1 MFKSPIIKILKT
13 FSKQDLKEFGLFVR
27 SPFFNTNQSVIKLF
41 EQIKKYHPEFDDKIQ
56 GKELLF
62 EKTFGKIKY
71 DDSFMRVTVFRLLE
85 LAKEF
90 LIHRNLKR
98 NDLLKDVIL
107 LDELNYCELYDVIL
121 RSISDLEKK
130 TDKIK
135 VRDDQLYFFKY
146 RMEYFKN
153 EVKAKD
159 TKLITYKDALTED
172 LMLEQRNLNIYFFIN
187 SLKFFQFFLNQK
199 DFVVNASGYPEFVN
213 NVLEYLETNNEYLNV
228 PTLKTYYLL
237 IKLISKKDNKY
248 FYELKDLLL
257 LEEKDVLGYLEKFNI
272 IAVLRNYAHSKL
284 NEGDL
289 SFKDS
294 IFEIT
299 KYSIDKDI
307 LSNTESS
314 RYISETRF
322 MNLVWTATVSKQ
334 LDWLEEFINKFK
346 NRIEPDKR
354 QYVLAYS
361 KAVLEFERGNNS
373 NALEMLAKSGPIKN
387 VFYKAAIKQLTLMN
401 YYELKWFIP
410 AAELLDAYRH
420 FVKTDKLLPD
430 TYILRCNTFINY
442 FSKLLKMNDDIK
454 SNGHEISK
462 LISDLKST
470 SQTWLLRKAQEL
482 EVST

>member
-13 FSKQDLKEFGLFVR
+13 FSKQDMKEFGLFVR

-248 FYELKDLLL
+248 FI
-257 LEEKDVLGYLEKFNI
+257 V
-272 IAVLRNYAHSKL
+272 
-284 NEGDL
+284 
-289 SFKDS
+289 
-294 IFEIT
+294 
-299 KYSIDKDI
+299 
-307 LSNTESS
+307 
-314 RYISETRF
+314 
-322 MNLVWTATVSKQ
+322 
-334 LDWLEEFINKFK
+334 
-346 NRIEPDKR
+346 
-354 QYVLAYS
+354 
-361 KAVLEFERGNNS
+361 
-373 NALEMLAKSGPIKN
+373 
-387 VFYKAAIKQLTLMN
+387 
-401 YYELKWFIP
+401 
-410 AAELLDAYRH
+410 
-420 FVKTDKLLPD
+420 
-430 TYILRCNTFINY
+430 
-442 FSKLLKMNDDIK
+442 
-454 SNGHEISK
+454 
-462 LISDLKST
+462 
-470 SQTWLLRKAQEL
+470 
-482 EVST
+482 